1 MAINKNVLA
10 EKQATVL
17 SEDGNT
23 MYATIQMRHG
33 NEADMDK
40 SKFVTAEMGVATD
53 TKKMVVAFAPNDTKE
68 VAFKDDLDG
77 LINKNQGT
85 ENSGKVLVVGKD
97 GNVTPGETPI
107 EIDSTLTQSG
117 QAADAKATGDKLSSL
132 SEDIAEYNKELFDT
146 QNLADG
152 YWNNQGTLIDST
164 TTKHTPFIE
173 VSKYSQLR
181 YWGYTNITPS
191 VFCAFFDENNNLYS
205 TFKHLVGDNIIDVPA
220 SAKYVSF
227 SVRFDDFLIHIVPHQ
242 YKTNFNNEYAGYT
255 TLYPHILNGDY
266 GKESDKYFNT
276 GIMMLN
282 KDDIIHLE
290 SNGQYRYYIKKWLN
304 SLDDNG
310 SPNFSSPLYTGTE
323 DYTIEE
329 TSMYVVAIR
338 LKNGTSVTEYDR
350 KQFDFI
356 VYRKGENCEIDK
368 NGVFRFLIHPLNG
381 ISLTDSTSFITNVFP
396 VFVKGGTTIHSL
408 NKSVVFKVYK
418 YTSTGAFI
426 ECINPS
432 AYENEVYIE
441 EDSYVRMSIRFVN
454 HATIDVHMKNYIID
468 TIMFEPYDAE
478 SIDKYGDLTSYV
490 EVEEVT
496 ENLSTWTA
504 TSVYALYDNLMGR
517 YPNIVTK
524 KTLGYSEDAS
534 GGIDTSLPIYE
545 YIISGNLANYTYNE
559 GYNNSTGLPV
569 VKPSKVLFSSGI
581 HGKVEVG
588 AVYGLYNLIKSCVE
602 RKNGLRDILANATI
616 HCVPCANPYALNNGT
631 SYTATGTNINR
642 NLGFGWYAQP
652 DQGNAMV
659 GSEPYSANES
669 KVYRDWLTSNSDAKL
684 HIDFHTTQLPYVASN
699 LKQYMFMSSPNKYML
714 DVYCGVV
721 RCCADHFERF
731 GTRLS
736 TQNVHFVTSNSIAT
750 ATNEAFYIAGIRN
763 TCTLEFNKLDL
774 DNKDVEYGGNVL
786 KIGTEE
792 YINVVRA
799 LVNKF
804 C

>member
-1 MAINKNVLA
+1 MSNIEQNLQKILTSRYGKDVR
-10 EKQATVL
+10 Q
-17 SEDGNT
+17 SIHDGIHDCYEDGKAGAVDLVARERIN
-23 MYATIQMRHG
+23 
-33 NEADMDK
+33 NL
-40 SKFVTAEMGVATD
+40 VTNNNPT
-53 TKKMVVAFAPNDTKE
+53 
-68 VAFKDDLDG
+68 
-77 LINKNQGT
+77 
-85 ENSGKVLVVGKD
+85 D
-97 GNVTPGETPI
+97 GNSELLDIRVGADGTTYESAGEAVR
-107 EIDSTLTQSG
+107 EQV
-117 QAADAKATGDKLSSL
+117 SSL
-132 SEDIAEYNKELFDT
+132 KEDIAEYNKELFDT

-164 TTKHTPFIE
+164 TTKHTPLIE

-191 VFCAFFDENNNLYS
+191 VFCAFFDENNNVYS
-205 TFKHLVGDNIIDVPA
+205 TFKPLVGDNIIDVPA

-227 SVRFDDFLIHIVPHQ
+227 SVRFDDLSIHIVPHQ

-255 TLYPHILNGDY
+255 TLYPHILNGKY
-266 GKESDKYFNT
+266 GEEEVSDKYFNT

-290 SNGQYRYYIKKWLN
+290 SNGQYQYYIKKWLH

-329 TSMYVVAIR
+329 TSMYVSSIR

-368 NGVFRFLIHPLNG
+368 NGVYNFIIHPLNG
-381 ISLTDSTSFITNVFP
+381 IGLTASKSYITNVYP

-408 NKSVVFKVYK
+408 NKSVVFKVFK

-454 HATIDVHMKNYIID
+454 HATIDIHMRKYIID

-669 KVYRDWLTSNSDAKL
+669 KVYRDWLASNSDAKL
-684 HIDFHTTQLPYVASN
+684 HIDFHTTQLPYDAFN

-750 ATNEAFYIAGIRN
+750 ATNEAFYMAGIRN

-774 DNKDVEYGGNVL
+774 DNKNVEYGGNVL
-786 KIGTEE
+786 KIGMEE